1 MFKKKSVQYLIIY
14 LLFSIFSFLF
24 LIKNFLTANSNFNL
38 SKTFWLFLLI
48 LILLEIILF
57 VIMKKSIEKQLPLE
71 KIYLILATILGVFY
85 IFSYLPG
92 AIPDE
97 KSDFCRTIEIAEGHL
112 TSKMTKNSGAGR
124 ELSTNIDKI
133 YKEYKSYHDIEE
145 VKNLKLNSKKHFI
158 SFANKSLYS
167 FVCYIPQVIGMFIGK
182 ILNLPLIWL
191 LILGKLFNYIF
202 FVSLLYLS
210 IKYIP
215 IKKELVFFLA
225 LLPEVMQEAASIS
238 PDAMTIATAI
248 ALTSFVLYFRYGTKE
263 IMKKSQLVFMATL
276 AILLSLCKIVYLPL
290 CLLLF
295 LIPKERFGGKKNK
308 YIYTIAICG
317 IAAVL
322 NLIWLSISS
331 KYLAV
336 FIVRSDSKA
345 QLAYILKNPIRYGMI
360 IFKTID
366 LFLYNY
372 LLVMIGGAIALNN
385 IATPSIFFFAA
396 LIILYILITKNKS
409 DKKSIFNIKE
419 KFAVIGIIIIT
430 ILLIFTSIYMQWNSV
445 GNNIVDGIQG
455 RSFIPLLLPIAYC
468 FVKEKGKEKEKQ
480 QKNNMLIYFCLFF
493 NICGLIAIIT
503 TFI

>member
-1 MFKKKSVQYLIIY
+1 MLKKKSFQYFIIY
-14 LLFSIFSFLF
+14 LIFSIFSCLF
-24 LIKNFLTANSNFNL
+24 LIQKFMITTSNFHLN
-38 SKTFWLFLLI
+38 KAFWISLII
-48 LILLEIILF
+48 LIVLEIALF
-57 VIMKKSIEKQLPLE
+57 FITRKALKKDWSLE
-71 KIYLILATILGVFY
+71 KIYLVFATILGFFY

-97 KSDFCRTIEIAEGHL
+97 KSDFCRTLEITEGKL
-112 TSKMTKNSGAGR
+112 TSKITKNRGAGR

-133 YKEYKSYHDIEE
+133 YKVYDDYQDIEN
-145 VKNLKLNSKKHFI
+145 VKNLKLNKKKRFI

-167 FVCYIPQVIGMFIGK
+167 FVCYIPQVIGMMIGK
-182 ILNLPLIWL
+182 LLNLPLIWL
-191 LILGKLFNYIF
+191 LVLGKLFNYIF
-202 FVSLLYLS
+202 FVSLIYLS

-215 IKKELVFFLA
+215 VKKELVFFLA

-238 PDAMTIATAI
+238 PDSMTIGTAI

-263 IMKKSQLVFMATL
+263 VMKKSQLVFLAVL

-295 LIPKERFGGKKNK
+295 FIPKERFGSKKKK
-308 YIYTIAICG
+308 YIYTISICG
-317 IAAVL
+317 IAALL

-336 FIVRSDSKA
+336 FAVRSDSKA
-345 QLAYILKNPIRYGMI
+345 QLAYILKNPIRYGMT

-366 LFLYNY
+366 IFLYNY
-372 LLVMIGGAIALNN
+372 LLVMIGGVLALNN
-385 IATPSIFFFAA
+385 ISTPSILFFTA
-396 LIILYILITKNKS
+396 LIILCILIMKNK
-409 DKKSIFNIKE
+409 DGKENIFNIKE
-419 KFAVIGIIIIT
+419 RITTIGIVIIT

-455 RSFIPLLLPIAYC
+455 RYFIPLLLPIAYC
-468 FVKEKGKEKEKQ
+468 FTREKEKNKQ
-480 QKNNMLIYFCLFF
+480 NYFLIYFCLFF